1 MTGMNEDQLNGE
13 KEERP
18 LTNSRK
24 IRQENERQFLKMV
37 VFTLVVVGGL
47 IIALIYGPASLLT
60 SLPILLGGA
69 ELIAVPYLVLKG
81 IEWLLKR
88 YNGED

>member
-1 MTGMNEDQLNGE
+1 MKESQSNSD
-13 KEERP
+13 EERRP
-18 LTNSRK
+18 FTNSRR
-24 IRQENERQFLKMV
+24 IRKENDRQFLKMAI
-37 VFTLVVVGGL
+37 FTLVVAGGF
-47 IIALIYGPASLLT
+47 IIALIYGPASLLV

-69 ELIAVPYLVLKG
+69 ALIVVPYLALKG